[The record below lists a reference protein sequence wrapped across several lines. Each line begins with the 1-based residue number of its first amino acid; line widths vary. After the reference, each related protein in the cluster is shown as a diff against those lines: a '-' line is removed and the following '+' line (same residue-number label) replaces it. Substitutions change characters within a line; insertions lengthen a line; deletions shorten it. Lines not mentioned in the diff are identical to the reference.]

1 MSRSTRPAVRPF
13 IGGNWKMNLRLASA
27 VELAETLHAGLS
39 GDGEGAALDA
49 RIDVAVFPPA
59 PYLMAVGRA
68 MGHGPP
74 ALGAQDLSPHE
85 DGAYTGQVSAGMLD
99 DLNARWVLVGHS
111 ERRHGLAEPPETI
124 RAKLRRALEADLE
137 VVLCVGE
144 TLEERE
150 SGDAEATIVEQ
161 LRSGL
166 EGLETLEAFPPERI
180 VLAYEPVWA
189 IGTGRTAHPDD
200 AEEAHRWIR
209 RTLGELYD
217 PGFAVATRVVYGG
230 SVTASNAA
238 ELFSRPEIDGGLVG
252 GASLKAESFAAI
264 CRAAESRL
272 GASA

>member
-1 MSRSTRPAVRPF
+1 MNTTARPAVRPY

-27 VELAETLHAGLS
+27 VELAETIHADLS
-39 GDGEGAALDA
+39 GDAGGPQLDP
-49 RIDVAVFPPA
+49 RIDVAVFPPS
-59 PYLMAVGRA
+59 PYLMSVGRA

-74 ALGAQDLSPHE
+74 SLGAQDLSPHD

-111 ERRHGLAEPPETI
+111 ERRHGLEEPPETL
-124 RAKLRRALEADLE
+124 RAKLVRALESDLE
-137 VVLCVGE
+137 TVFCVGE

-150 SGDAEATIVEQ
+150 SGDAESTIVGQ
-161 LRSGL
+161 VRSGL
-166 EGLETLEAFPPERI
+166 EGLAAPTPERI
-180 VLAYEPVWA
+180 VVAYEPVWA

-217 PGFAVATRVVYGG
+217 REFAAATRVVYGG

-238 ELFSRPEIDGGLVG
+238 ELFRRPEIDGGLVG
-252 GASLKAESFAAI
+252 GASLKADSFAAI
-264 CRAAESRL
+264 CRAAEARL
-272 GASA
+272 GKASA